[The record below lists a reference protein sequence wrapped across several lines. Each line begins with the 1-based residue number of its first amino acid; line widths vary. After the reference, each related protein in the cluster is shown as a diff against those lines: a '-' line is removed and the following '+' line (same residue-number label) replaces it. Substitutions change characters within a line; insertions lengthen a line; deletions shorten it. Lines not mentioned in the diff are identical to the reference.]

1 MLGHAIVEQGWR
13 ISSRLS
19 SNAPALH
26 PFLPRRFPATRAR
39 GSRDLR
45 PRVTRPA
52 PAGHTT
58 CARGSL
64 ALCRRKTERCRKKF
78 PTSQIA
84 HTDFQQKKED
94 KTQQVRVLS
103 SSQYKYTTFFAKIQI
118 PLAFRNNLTTV
129 KMRRFAAAI
138 LWRVLHY
145 EGYTLKLELVSL
157 GTKKG
162 AQRVGYP

>member
-1 MLGHAIVEQGWR
+1 MPMLGEQ
-13 ISSRLS
+13 
-19 SNAPALH
+19 
-26 PFLPRRFPATRAR
+26 
-39 GSRDLR
+39 
-45 PRVTRPA
+45 
-52 PAGHTT
+52 
-58 CARGSL
+58 
-64 ALCRRKTERCRKKF
+64 
-78 PTSQIA
+78 
-84 HTDFQQKKED
+84 KED

-118 PLAFRNNLTTV
+118 PLAFRNNLTSV